1 MEVCFRN
8 ARGAAEARGDH
19 RQLDARAAGPSPRV
33 QVVRAASSRV
43 HVRAASQAAAT
54 ANRMAGQKAG
64 APKRVATRKAN
75 ATGGE
80 GAWTDGEENKFRT
93 AVGRFGRDWV
103 RVAAAVGTRDSDQCA
118 DFAVGKDYVPP
129 ARRPRHDRARTRR

>member
-1 MEVCFRN
+1 M
-8 ARGAAEARGDH
+8 
-19 RQLDARAAGPSPRV
+19 
-33 QVVRAASSRV
+33 
-43 HVRAASQAAAT
+43 RAASQAAAT

-80 GAWTDGEENKFRT
+80 WEWTDAEENDFRR
-93 AVGRFGRDWV
+93 AVGRYGRDWA
-103 RVAAAVGTRDSDQCA
+103 RVAAFVGTRDSHQCK